1 MAVRTAA
8 PRAGPLVGWMA
19 FFGGWVLSSVKRSD
33 AVQGFVVRPR
43 GWVHARVN
51 VVVERPVAWLMKL
64 RRLSKDYEE
73 TSTSSAAWIRIAM
86 SHLMVRRLA

>member
-1 MAVRTAA
+1 
-8 PRAGPLVGWMA
+8 MA